1 MDHSNEL
8 FGIWLGVGIACIGA
22 AISIFGGMPALAII
36 VLFALVMIGGGFATI
51 LVYAEQLMKAR
62 AALHAEQAKVKRA
75 PEDRLALL
83 REMLDDD
90 EWASFKAT
98 LKAQVLAGDDAA
110 QDGELPLAAL
120 VDEADVMQGR
130 SG

>member
-36 VLFALVMIGGGFATI
+36 ALFALVMFGGSFATI

-62 AALHAEQAKVKRA
+62 AALHAEQAKIKRA

-83 REMLDDD
+83 RDMLDDH
-90 EWASFKAT
+90 EWTRFKAT
-98 LKAQVLAGDDAA
+98 LKAQVLAGDDSA